1 MPLLKH
7 MSEQEP
13 ATAVPEPSKYTAPR
27 IDLKLL
33 TIVVHPNPYS
43 RRTPLARSRK
53 PILRRRWSS

>member
-1 MPLLKH
+1 MPLPRH
-7 MSEQEP
+7 MPEQTRTPADAEP
-13 ATAVPEPSKYTAPR
+13 LTYTAPR